1 MLNVDMIEYY
11 FALGHKLAASRQRR
25 ISYPEKFYNEQT
37 MHSYYTYIEG
47 RWAVKGFRQDV
58 QVVKF
63 LDAMLA
69 LDRYIEI
76 LEFKLKHFRLFL
88 RELPMKDKK
97 ILVKKY
103 RSKREVPD
111 SERLNAVERLCFSE
125 IQEIEEAVS
134 YRFTYYEL
142 PDYLME
148 AAELLDCAEDGFT
161 ESFSENFAAML
172 QKLGVESK

>member
-11 FALGHKLAASRQRR
+11 FALSHKLAASRRRR
-25 ISYPEKFYNEQT
+25 IIYPEKFYNEQT

-97 ILVKKY
+97 ILIGKY
-103 RSKREVPD
+103 RSRREVPD
-111 SERLNAVERLCFSE
+111 SRASALLSDFASARYKRLRRQSV
-125 IQEIEEAVS
+125 IVS
-134 YRFTYYEL
+134 HITNCRT
-142 PDYLME
+142 
-148 AAELLDCAEDGFT
+148 T
-161 ESFSENFAAML
+161 
-172 QKLGVESK
+172 

>member
-11 FALGHKLAASRQRR
+11 FALSHKLAASRRRR
-25 ISYPEKFYNEQT
+25 IIYPEKFYNEQT

-47 RWAVKGFRQDV
+47 HWTVKGFRQDV
-58 QVVKF
+58 QGINF

-97 ILVKKY
+97 ILIRKY

-111 SERLNAVERLCFSE
+111 SESLKAVERLCFSE

-161 ESFSENFAAML
+161 ESFSENFTAML
-172 QKLGVESK
+172 QTLGVESK